1 MLAYH
6 SGSHFSPKDT
16 TKLRQMLEFSE
27 PNMEQLLVG
36 WLLACI
42 FINSFFIFFIFLE
55 RACACVCVC
64 EFRFSGKANAH
75 NCRDRAIKM

>member
-1 MLAYH
+1 MAYH

-36 WLLACI
+36 CLLVFSLI
-42 FINSFFIFFIFLE
+42 PFLYFLFFWNE
-55 RACACVCVC
+55 RVRVCVCVSSA
-64 EFRFSGKANAH
+64 FQGKQM
-75 NCRDRAIKM
+75 RIIVETEP